1 MVRWLIFG
9 HVLDRPPL
17 KAVRPLRNRSA
28 KPYGYPEGPWAC
40 DPLRHADA
48 ISALRAAQRGFERS
62 ARRWRL
68 ARALLTRDHAEK
80 TKISFELTCAAIGA
94 LGRAL
99 LGALGLMPITTYEKQ
114 AVVGADARGGVPVP
128 LARPRG
134 AQVAHGTR
142 RTDRS
147 DRAAVEAELPM

>member
-1 MVRWLIFG
+1 MLVQILGLLMQRHILHQSRPDG
-9 HVLDRPPL
+9 HHPGRHRRLRRRLPEHEVGQVLTWR
-17 KAVRPLRNRSA
+17 
-28 KPYGYPEGPWAC
+28 E
-40 DPLRHADA
+40 
-48 ISALRAAQRGFERS
+48 RAERS

-80 TKISFELTCAAIGA
+80 TKISFELTCAAVGA